1 MATVN
6 DVLTYA
12 RQLAQTDNTGLT
24 DTAGLAFCNDAL
36 QNMTRSMFER
46 NIDAAQTQE
55 SYTSLTTNNP
65 NTYLWPNN
73 MYALKTIEVNFSDQQ
88 QMNYLQA
95 TEVEVANIQAN
106 SFDWLRVNQNPSYPL
121 FDNRGDTFEIF
132 PIPNIANANGIRI
145 FYYLTPT
152 EYISTASAIVYPQTL
167 DYRCL
172 AARVAALYAISVAD
186 INMFQVASAEYD
198 KRLHDLINIL
208 APSSQQPIKP
218 QKLLITGWQY

>member
-1 MATVN
+1 MTTVA

-12 RQLAQTDNTGLT
+12 RQLAQTDNNGLT
-24 DTAGLAFCNDAL
+24 DTAGLAFSNDAL
-36 QNMTRSMFER
+36 QNQTRAMFAR

-55 SYTSLTTNNP
+55 AYTNLTTNNP
-65 NTYLWPNN
+65 NTYLWPLN
-73 MYALKTIEVNFSDQQ
+73 MYALKTIEINFTDQQ
-88 QMNYLQA
+88 QTNYLQA
-95 TEVEVANIQAN
+95 TELEVANIQKN

-132 PIPNIANANGIRI
+132 PIPNIANANGIKI

-152 EYISTASAIVYPQTL
+152 EYNSTASVLVYPQTL

-186 INMFQVASAEYD
+186 MNQFQVASAEYD
-198 KRLHDLINIL
+198 KRLADLIRIL
-208 APSSQQPIKP
+208 APASQQPIKP
-218 QKLLITGWQY
+218 NRLADTGWQF